1 MTRQVWYRGDVI
13 TQHLDH
19 RGRWASHKVRKALP
33 TESEDQFPQLLR
45 APGGDQG
52 LITFEKGEPG
62 RKSQDL
68 CSQSEPSVGSIP
80 AVATT
85 PTTTMTTTT
94 PKPGSGSDNEH
105 ARLSPSSADRWT
117 RCSGS
122 ILLESQNPD
131 KLLML
136 AADKV
141 RKLIPYLESL
151 PPHEIKEHEHRA
163 MKLSMDLYNGKTQ
176 IGFLKPQDRQDILRS
191 EGSVA
196 SRSGVRAHDF
206 AEAILN
212 GRMTKEELPDEFR
225 HTVGGYVD
233 HCMALV
239 PEGETPLVEAKV
251 PLWYSPT
258 ENGTVDFAVVTSDRV
273 IIRDYK
279 NGAGKL
285 VHHEANLQL
294 GVYAL
299 SLVKDHE
306 DSGLMTFEPD
316 TLIDIRAY
324 QPNHHEAADLK
335 PWLITLKDLEDFC
348 RPIEEAVEKIRAGE
362 FEFQPSEEA
371 CCFCNLR
378 GSCEA
383 RAAHLTQ
390 MLDHPNTGKSG
401 LDLLALL
408 PDDDEI
414 PDMTK
419 KEFKAAP
426 VAERL
431 TSRVEFATMGN
442 VGTALDDET
451 LVALWN
457 KRSEISKFLDDVDEY
472 LSARV
477 LSGEKVEGLKIV
489 YGRSGD
495 RKWRNEEEAETF
507 LKGQGLKQEQRF
519 TFKLKSPPQIEE
531 ILAEKL
537 KESKRTATRFGE
549 LIARSPAKKTI
560 ASISDSRDE
569 VKSNIDEL
577 PDDSDE
583 DGLGSEN

>member
-13 TQHLDH
+13 TQHPDH

-33 TESEDQFPQLLR
+33 TESEDQFPQLM
-45 APGGDQG
+45 
-52 LITFEKGEPG
+52 
-62 RKSQDL
+62 
-68 CSQSEPSVGSIP
+68 
-80 AVATT
+80 T
-85 PTTTMTTTT
+85 PTT

-151 PPHEIKEHEHRA
+151 PPQEIKEHEHRA
-163 MKLSMDLYNGKTQ
+163 MKLAMDLYNGKTQ
-176 IGFLKPQDRQDILRS
+176 LGFLKPQDRQDILRS

-212 GRMTKEELPDEFR
+212 GRMTKDELPDEFR
-225 HTVGGYVD
+225 HSVGGYVD
-233 HCMALV
+233 HCLAIV

-285 VHHEANLQL
+285 VRHTENLQL

-306 DSGLMTFEPD
+306 ESGLISFEPD

-324 QPNHHEAADLK
+324 QPNHHEAADLE

-348 RPIEEAVEKIRAGE
+348 RPIEESVEKIRAGE
-362 FEFQPSEEA
+362 FEFNPSEEA
-371 CCFCNLR
+371 CCFCSLR

-390 MLDHPNTGKSG
+390 MLDNPDTGNSG

-431 TSRVEFATMGN
+431 TSRVEFATMGHT
-442 VGTALDDET
+442 GTALDDET

-457 KRSEISKFLDDVDEY
+457 KRSEIGKFLDDVDEY

-477 LSGEKVEGLKIV
+477 LSGEKVEGLKICL
-489 YGRSGD
+489 GREGN
-495 RKWRNEEEAETF
+495 REWTNEEAADTF
-507 LKGQGLKQEQRF
+507 LKGQKLKEDERYN
-519 TFKLKSPPQIEE
+519 FKLKSPTQIE
-531 ILAEKL
+531 LLLKEKL
-537 KESKRTATRFGE
+537 ETSTRTANRFKE
-549 LIARSPAKKTI
+549 LVSRSAPKRVIAPLDDKRP
-560 ASISDSRDE
+560 E
-569 VKSNIDEL
+569 VSLAVDLL
-577 PDDSDE
+577 PDDDDE
-583 DGLGSEN
+583 GDGL